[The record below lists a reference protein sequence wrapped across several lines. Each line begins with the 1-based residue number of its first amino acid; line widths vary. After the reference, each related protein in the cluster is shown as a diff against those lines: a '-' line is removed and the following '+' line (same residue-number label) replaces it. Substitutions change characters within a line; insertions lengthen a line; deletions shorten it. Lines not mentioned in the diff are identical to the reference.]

1 MAEPGFILDA
11 RLEGSSHLI
20 TRHESIQIRLV
31 DDARFQWVLLIPEQ
45 PRVSELHEVNDMMR
59 RNLLDLASRLGR
71 VMKNGFEADKI
82 NIAAIGNIVPQL
94 HVHVV
99 ARRQGDDA
107 WPAPIWGHGEPVPMR
122 EELRQSRI
130 DVIQAGLEKEPE
142 S

>member
-1 MAEPGFILDA
+1 MAEPDFVLDE

-20 TRHESIQIRLV
+20 TRYKSIQIRLV

-45 PRVSELHEVNDMMR
+45 PKASEIHDLNDMMR
-59 RNLLDLASRLGR
+59 RNLLDLASRLGK
-71 VMKNGFEADKI
+71 VMKTRFEADKI

-107 WPAPIWGHGEPVPMR
+107 WPAPIWGHGEPVPMH
-122 EELRQSRI
+122 EDLRQSRI
-130 DVIQAGLEKEPE
+130 HVIQAGLEKEPE
-142 S
+142 